1 VTLEFFQV
9 DVFADAPYQGNPLAV
24 FPDAGDL
31 ATRQMQAL
39 AREMNLSE
47 TTFVTGVHG
56 DAYDVRIFTPEEE
69 LPFAGHPTLGTAWV
83 LREIGVVPER
93 ELVQRSAA
101 GPTTIEA
108 VGDLLWFTRTGSSDP
123 DLDVRDPNAIA
134 NVAAALGVAVHDIG
148 LEARELGRPGR
159 LGPAF
164 ADAGV
169 RQLVVP
175 LRSLDALGAC
185 RPRSDLLTAWTS
197 GGVYCFTAVQAGRV
211 RARGFFP
218 SFGTPEDPATGSAAA
233 ALGLLLAAR
242 LGPIELEVVQGVEMA
257 RPSRIALDARP
268 ERVRVGGRCYLALT
282 GRLERLP

>member
-1 VTLEFFQV
+1 MEFFQV

-56 DAYDVRIFTPEEE
+56 DAYDVRIFTPEGE

-108 VGDLLWFTRTGSSDP
+108 DGDLLWFTRTGSSDP
-123 DLDVRDPNAIA
+123 DLEIRDPNAIS

-185 RPRSDLLTAWTS
+185 RPRSDLLAALTR

-218 SFGTPEDPATGSAAA
+218 SFGIPEDPATGSAAA

-242 LGPIELEVVQGVEMA
+242 LGPIELEVAQGVEMA